1 MNYLT
6 GRYLFDVPKVKKS
19 LDRDRKHLHQ
29 MYEILGKMPKD
40 YTQNCDFSEDLFD
53 SKGRVLK
60 NKNCIYTDIEK
71 MLKDESKYDSSEVIR
86 IIRFFLKK
94 IIRI

>member
-1 MNYLT
+1 MGCLAYELLT

-29 MYEILGKMPKD
+29 MYEILGKIPKD

-53 SKGRVLK
+53 GKGRVLK
-60 NKNCIYTDIEK
+60 NKNCIYTNGK
-71 MLKDESKYDSSEVIR
+71 NVN
-86 IIRFFLKK
+86 
-94 IIRI
+94 